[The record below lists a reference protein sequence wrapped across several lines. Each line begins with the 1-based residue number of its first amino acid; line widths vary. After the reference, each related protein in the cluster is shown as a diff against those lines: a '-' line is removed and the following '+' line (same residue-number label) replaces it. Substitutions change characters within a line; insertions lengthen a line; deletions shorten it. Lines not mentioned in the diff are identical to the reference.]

1 MATQL
6 GATPVSLGPLD
17 LSAVDDGGVT
27 WLLTDLKGWSSPGL
41 RAEAQPRQ
49 ADHGAWP
56 ATPYFGARPITL
68 TGMIAAPTMSGRDA
82 AIEELIA
89 AVSLTDTTLTVAES
103 IPKQASVRRSG
114 ELLIERINP
123 YSATYSAL
131 VTAYDPRR
139 YSTTLQTKS
148 TGLPSVT
155 GGLTVPVALPI
166 SLTSSITGGA
176 FTLINDGS
184 ISTRPVFTVEGP
196 AVNPI
201 IVCTHP
207 DGSTDQL
214 TYSAT
219 LVLGDELVIDT
230 DAHTVMLNGP
240 VSRRRYLSGSWPE
253 IGPASSLA
261 VQWSATAYDSSALLT
276 GTCRSAW
283 M

>member
-6 GATPVSLGPLD
+6 GSIPITLGNLQ
-17 LSAVDDGGVT
+17 LAVADDSGVD
-27 WLLTDLKGWSSPGL
+27 WVVTDVKGWDSPGL
-41 RAEAQPRQ
+41 RAESATRQ

-56 ATPYFGARPITL
+56 APVYLDARPITI
-68 TGMIAAPTMSGRDA
+68 TGSIEAPTQEARDA
-82 AIEELIA
+82 AVDELTA
-89 AVSLTDTTLTVAES
+89 AVALTDTLLVVEETT
-103 IPKQASVRRSG
+103 PKQVVVRRSG
-114 ELLIERINP
+114 QLLIQLEGLYN
-123 YSATYSAL
+123 ATYSAM

-139 YSTTLQTKS
+139 YSTTLQTQS
-148 TGLPSVT
+148 TGLPSVS
-155 GGLTVPVALPI
+155 GGLTIPVSLPI

-184 ISTRPVFTVEGP
+184 IDTRPVFTISGP

-201 IVCTHP
+201 VVCTHP

-219 LVLGDELVIDT
+219 LVLGDQLVIDT
-230 DAHTVMLNGP
+230 DAHTVTLNGT
-240 VSRRRYLSGSWPE
+240 VSRRRYLSGTWPE
-253 IGPASSLA
+253 IGPSSSLA
-261 VQWSATAYDSSALLT
+261 VQWSATAYDAAALLT